1 MDGKRLNNFSCS
13 EHSSVSHIRDDE
25 IVVNITDASF
35 ISTTIP
41 GENKISSLVDTGSS
55 KCLISAGTV
64 KDSRYLSTCP
74 RRTLDKAVCFI
85 VGNGSRMYT
94 STVIDFQVKLSG
106 EMVNI
111 TAHIVPNLG
120 GFKLILG
127 VDFLKKLGA
136 IIDYRSNIVRLRK
149 KKIQV
154 KPTRR
159 YRIAANSHCY
169 IMVKANVPAAIKSN
183 DLIISATPHFRRV
196 APAHCLVKLRKGTT
210 MLRVANVT
218 SKPIHLS
225 NHMSIGHI
233 NTNDLGLIYREPEQE
248 LGNEYLNSFRE
259 PTMDKQKCKFF
270 PCNGLIDRQEICR
283 RKLELYPF
291 LDADDPRLTMTDEEI
306 LDRDI
311 TLTNSRLSSKGKA
324 ELRQILSKHKEAFAL
339 HSEVGTCNDSNIK
352 FELKENDG
360 LFVRPYVTSTADK
373 EVMLKEVDKLV
384 KMGILKKARTSYL
397 SPLLLVRHPVTKKPR
412 VVTDFRKLNELI
424 KKEHVP
430 VPMARDA
437 IDAIGRAE
445 AKFITILDIKAAYHS
460 LLLAAECQDY
470 TGVCPFPG
478 GPTYKYSR
486 VPMGLRI
493 SGSQFNQ
500 YMENIMDGDLP
511 KWRDFLFIIA
521 DDMAIH
527 SRTEKEHIYHIE
539 QVLKVITNHGLKLAA
554 DKAQIAKHS
563 ITYMGFTITYD
574 SKGNPVMKADKQKTD
589 AISKF
594 PQPKTIRDVRSLAG
608 MVNYLSKFLPK
619 LQDTMKP
626 IYHLTKK
633 KAKFEWG
640 EEQQKSFDKLKYY
653 LQNSPVLAMP
663 TSTGEF
669 VVYSDTSK
677 VATGASLWQIQDG
690 EEKLIAYHSKSLP
703 PSAARWSISELEL
716 TGLYYN
722 LLGFKHALKG
732 NYFQAKVDHSALTY
746 IWKARTEPPTM
757 RLKKIL
763 EKLQDF
769 DFDLSYE
776 KGINLKIAD
785 ALSRNPAADD
795 APGTPVRAI
804 AFSEVAR
811 KLLGSVHRDMELEN
825 IVENNMDKAYIPRE
839 KVNTVFLTEDHCHVS
854 TRSGNTE
861 IVEAGDFTNYR
872 TKSADTPETS
882 PMTPVVEPTWSR
894 PSTPTASVETATPP
908 ARVEPKRISVPP
920 ARLEYATRGGIVP
933 RQTVEPER
941 NAPMTRPQ
949 TPTRTEPED
958 NRRPATKDTFIGSE
972 GSKRVTTNS
981 PKDIID
987 RERGSNNADWDITP
1001 DVEEIYVPDSLEHR
1015 PRERHPLFKD
1025 VKRIKYR
1032 FPKQRDIDPLLRIIK
1047 NRAISDFNV
1056 STTQKELKL
1065 EQRKDPSYKDIIQYL
1080 ACDMLPKDKLS
1091 ARNIMHRAEE
1101 YALVEDILFRVPQ
1114 QQKSGKPERIQLCI
1128 PDSLVGQILDCHH
1141 TSILGGHQGITRTCE
1156 ELRRK
1161 YYFRNMLERVS
1172 EYIAGCDLC
1181 QEHRDPVKKAFPMK
1195 RRLHPDWSPFKYLSI
1210 DVKIMHPSK
1219 SGYKGILVCVC
1230 ECSNYMEAFPIK
1242 TGTSIEVAEILT
1254 QNIIQKH
1261 GIPTQIAFDCSRSFQ
1276 NELIDHIL
1284 KALNISVKFVNPAAH
1299 HAHKVERYIYTLQE
1313 YLIRQL
1319 RSNGDLW
1326 DLYLNAAVYC
1336 HNNTATP
1343 SLGGYSP
1350 YYIRFLQHPPS
1361 LDRID
1366 IPPLSHSRPSV
1377 VQYVDLLRKRQKF
1390 IKEGITRLREV
1401 AQEKQRIVTSKNANI
1416 KGYEIGDIVY
1426 LASPTHSELV
1436 TSSKKICLKWV
1447 GPYIIYN
1454 MLNDTNTILQA
1465 LDGTIISTVVSTHR
1479 LKHAT
1484 IRTKEGK
1491 ILRNKGEIVQSLNDQ
1506 QNLDAK
1512 GLIDKLSEINV
1523 ERMPTERLFSS
1534 IQHKSNLMLIGEGFT
1549 ILEPTDNHQTGQHQ
1563 MEKAQFNQGELQVL
1577 VSNPKEEGKT
1587 KTWVDLHDTHDGINI
1602 AIKILNGEFKVPI
1615 KGNPA
1620 GARRKRSNPKV
1631 KPKSKLVIEPC
1642 PDLVWDDC
1650 GTDFDNMYENV

>member
-1 MDGKRLNNFSCS
+1 
-13 EHSSVSHIRDDE
+13 
-25 IVVNITDASF
+25 
-35 ISTTIP
+35 
-41 GENKISSLVDTGSS
+41 
-55 KCLISAGTV
+55 
-64 KDSRYLSTCP
+64 
-74 RRTLDKAVCFI
+74 
-85 VGNGSRMYT
+85 
-94 STVIDFQVKLSG
+94 
-106 EMVNI
+106 
-111 TAHIVPNLG
+111 
-120 GFKLILG
+120 
-127 VDFLKKLGA
+127 
-136 IIDYRSNIVRLRK
+136 
-149 KKIQV
+149 
-154 KPTRR
+154 
-159 YRIAANSHCY
+159 
-169 IMVKANVPAAIKSN
+169 
-183 DLIISATPHFRRV
+183 
-196 APAHCLVKLRKGTT
+196 
-210 MLRVANVT
+210 
-218 SKPIHLS
+218 
-225 NHMSIGHI
+225 
-233 NTNDLGLIYREPEQE
+233 
-248 LGNEYLNSFRE
+248 
-259 PTMDKQKCKFF
+259 
-270 PCNGLIDRQEICR
+270 
-283 RKLELYPF
+283 
-291 LDADDPRLTMTDEEI
+291 
-306 LDRDI
+306 
-311 TLTNSRLSSKGKA
+311 
-324 ELRQILSKHKEAFAL
+324 
-339 HSEVGTCNDSNIK
+339 
-352 FELKENDG
+352 
-360 LFVRPYVTSTADK
+360 
-373 EVMLKEVDKLV
+373 
-384 KMGILKKARTSYL
+384 
-397 SPLLLVRHPVTKKPR
+397 
-412 VVTDFRKLNELI
+412 
-424 KKEHVP
+424 
-430 VPMARDA
+430 
-437 IDAIGRAE
+437 
-445 AKFITILDIKAAYHS
+445 
-460 LLLAAECQDY
+460 
-470 TGVCPFPG
+470 
-478 GPTYKYSR
+478 
-486 VPMGLRI
+486 
-493 SGSQFNQ
+493 
-500 YMENIMDGDLP
+500 
-511 KWRDFLFIIA
+511 
-521 DDMAIH
+521 
-527 SRTEKEHIYHIE
+527 
-539 QVLKVITNHGLKLAA
+539 
-554 DKAQIAKHS
+554 
-563 ITYMGFTITYD
+563 
-574 SKGNPVMKADKQKTD
+574 
-589 AISKF
+589 
-594 PQPKTIRDVRSLAG
+594 
-608 MVNYLSKFLPK
+608 
-619 LQDTMKP
+619 MKP

-795 APGTPVRAI
+795 APGTPVKAI
-804 AFSEVAR
+804 AFSEVAK
-811 KLLGSVHRDMELEN
+811 KLLGSIHEDMELEN
-825 IVENNMDKAYIPRE
+825 IVENNMDKPYVPPKR
-839 KVNTVFLTEDHCHVS
+839 VNTAFLTKDYCNVS
-854 TRSGNTE
+854 TRSGNAE
-861 IVEAGDFTNYR
+861 IVEGGDFTVRR
-872 TKSADTPETS
+872 TKRIPTPES
-882 PMTPVVEPTWSR
+882 APMTPVVEPT
-894 PSTPTASVETATPP
+894 TPQQHIP

-920 ARLEYATRGGIVP
+920 ARLEYATPGGIVP
-933 RQTVEPER
+933 RQTVEPLKD
-941 NAPMTRPQ
+941 APLTRPQ
-949 TPTRTEPED
+949 TPVRPEPERIGRPQTPVRTEPE
-958 NRRPATKDTFIGSE
+958 RIGRPPTSDTFIGSE
-972 GSKRVTTNS
+972 GIKRMTTNS
-981 PKDIID
+981 PKDIME
-987 RERGSNNADWDITP
+987 RERDGDDADWDITP
-1001 DVEEIYVPDSLEHR
+1001 DIEEIYVPDSLEHR
-1015 PRERHPLFKD
+1015 PKETHPLFKE
-1025 VKRIKYR
+1025 VKRIRYR
-1032 FPKQRDIDPLLRIIK
+1032 FPKQKDIDPLLKIIK
-1047 NRAISDFNV
+1047 NRALSDFNV

-1065 EQRKDPSYKDIIQYL
+1065 EQRKDPTYKDIIQYL
-1080 ACDMLPKDKLS
+1080 ACDMLPNDKAS

-1128 PDSLVGQILDCHH
+1128 PDSLVGHILDCHH

-1172 EYIAGCDLC
+1172 EYITGCDVC

-1195 RRLHPDWSPFKYLSI
+1195 RRLHPDWAPFKYLSI
-1210 DVKIMHPSK
+1210 DVKVMHPSK

-1230 ECSNYMEAFPIK
+1230 ECSNYMEAFPIR
-1242 TGTSIEVAEILT
+1242 TGNSIEVAEIIT
-1254 QNIIQKH
+1254 QNLIQKH

-1361 LDRID
+1361 LDKID

-1401 AQEKQRIVTSKNANI
+1401 AQEKQRIVTSKNSNI

-1491 ILRNKGEIVQSLNDQ
+1491 ILRNKGEIVKSLNDQ
-1506 QNLDAK
+1506 PNLDAK

-1523 ERMPTERLFSS
+1523 ERMPTEKLFSS

-1549 ILEPTDNHQTGQHQ
+1549 ILEPKDNHQTGHHR
-1563 MEKAQFNQGELQVL
+1563 MERAQFNQGELQVL
-1577 VSNPKEEGKT
+1577 VSSSDEESKP

-1602 AIKILNGEFKVPI
+1602 AIGILNGEFKIPI

-1620 GARRKRSNPKV
+1620 RVRRKSSNPKT
-1631 KPKSKLVIEPC
+1631 KNHSKLVIEQC
-1642 PDLVWDDC
+1642 PDLVWDNC
-1650 GTDFDNMYENV
+1650 GADFDNMYGNT